1 MNKIVSSTC
10 GRRTKRAPVCAGK
23 RTKLLLPGV
32 RCRGVRP
39 DRWVPCDGRMQAE
52 KKTTCKVLLKL
63 VRSLFWGEDAI
74 VSVAATFP
82 FSFGASAHGAG
93 IGRRPAVCVVATVHR
108 WKISGFRIRSF
119 SFAWDSRLPGGP
131 EFSFR
136 FSFLSS
142 HVRFAALRGGRT
154 FLPSFYRFFFPEVIR
169 GSPGG
174 RNLLLLSFRLWRSLT
189 LFSRRDARSGPVYA
203 FRRDAV
209 VLMFHG
215 FFFKGGGHGS
225 VLGFVCGIKQA
236 L

>member
-23 RTKLLLPGV
+23 RTKLLFPGV

-93 IGRRPAVCVVATVHR
+93 IGRRLAVCVVATVHK
-108 WKISGFRIRSF
+108 WKISGFWIRSL

-131 EFSFR
+131 EFSLPFLLSF
-136 FSFLSS
+136 FSCAIRRSSGGSDFPSIFLS
-142 HVRFAALRGGRT
+142 
-154 FLPSFYRFFFPEVIR
+154 FFFSEVIR

-189 LFSRRDARSGPVYA
+189 LFSRRDARSVPVYA
-203 FRRDAV
+203 FRRDTV

-215 FFFKGGGHGS
+215 FCF
-225 VLGFVCGIKQA
+225 
-236 L
+236 

>member
-39 DRWVPCDGRMQAE
+39 DRWVPCDGRMRAE
-52 KKTTCKVLLKL
+52 KKNNTCKVLLKL
-63 VRSLFWGEDAI
+63 LCSLFWGEDAI

-93 IGRRPAVCVVATVHR
+93 IGRRPPVCVVAAVHR
-108 WKISGFRIRSF
+108 WKISGFWIRSL

-174 RNLLLLSFRLWRSLT
+174 RNFPSVSPFFLLMCDSPLFGGVGLSFHLSIGF
-189 LFSRRDARSGPVYA
+189 FSRGDSRLPGGPEFALA
-203 FRRDAV
+203 F
-209 VLMFHG
+209 F
-215 FFFKGGGHGS
+215 
-225 VLGFVCGIKQA
+225 
-236 L
+236 